1 LAGLR
6 YLAKL
11 WYTKEITMVKDA
23 KAENPKATS
32 KTVVLTLK
40 IDADN
45 MTELYGRIATLVASV
60 ENSADIVSVE
70 VKEKS
75 GGYSAGQIGIRRDT
89 F

>member
-1 LAGLR
+1 MA
-6 YLAKL
+6 
-11 WYTKEITMVKDA
+11 KDA
-23 KAENPKATS
+23 KTENPKATS

-60 ENSADIVSVE
+60 ENSADVLSVE

-75 GGYSAGQIGIRRDT
+75 SGFGQVGIRRDT

>member
-1 LAGLR
+1 MPRQA
-6 YLAKL
+6 
-11 WYTKEITMVKDA
+11 WYNKEVTMVKET

-60 ENSADIVSVE
+60 ENSADVLSVE

-75 GGYSAGQIGIRRDT
+75 GGIGHGQIGIRRDT